1 MHRLTEDIL
10 DSVQVGALAT
20 VNRDRTP
27 LVTPLHFVRIG
38 EEVMWISDRDSR
50 HALNAFR
57 TGKVEFVVWNDK
69 KDGVFLT
76 TTVREVTDEAEQEAI
91 MAAYTQKMHGFVP
104 PVPTPRIY
112 AMPIG
117 QLDEKTTT
125 KNWQHYIAKD
135 ATSSVQ

>member
-1 MHRLTEDIL
+1 MESIL
-10 DSVQVGALAT
+10 DNVEVGALAT

-27 LVTPLHFVRIG
+27 LVTPLHFVRVG
-38 EEVMWISDRDSR
+38 DEVMWVSDRDSR
-50 HALNAFR
+50 HAVNAFR
-57 TGKVEFVVWNDK
+57 TGKVEFVVWNEA

-91 MAAYTQKMHGFVP
+91 MTAYKEKLHGFVP

-117 QLDEKTTT
+117 EIDEKTTT
-125 KNWQHYIAKD
+125 EKWLHYIA
-135 ATSSVQ
+135 